1 MLERPCQA
9 WINAVHGCEFIVLT
23 CAFCIHLYALMTVHV
38 KGPYAVLNESSTLSA
53 VLVLSLRLAIL
64 AHAFHL
70 QSIPIELFMKG
81 K

>member
-1 MLERPCQA
+1 
-9 WINAVHGCEFIVLT
+9 
-23 CAFCIHLYALMTVHV
+23 MTVHV
-38 KGPYAVLNESSTLSA
+38 KGPYAVLIESSTLSA